1 MSDGRQTCLG
11 KLSYFHLGRDV
22 DRTSIYLIPVPIL
35 GILYYTAT
43 IPILYLYC
51 IDCIVVIGIYRRQK
65 EYPPNDHKR
74 VEVPT

>member
-22 DRTSIYLIPVPIL
+22 DRTRIYLIPVPIL

-51 IDCIVVIGIYRRQK
+51 IDCIVVIGIYRRRK
-65 EYPPNDHKR
+65 NTLLMIIKR